1 MNLGAAELVLT
12 EVGNKGVGG
21 GGRTE
26 SNPAAPGLF
35 GALVRQQVHGS
46 EAPSLDVPTAIGA
59 TAVFSPATTPSP
71 GTTDPTSV
79 LPVRLA
85 SSVAA
90 DSPQP
95 MMGAGRAFAGT
106 VGTDGASATEP
117 VSGKRGELSVMDGER
132 RASLRENEGAGSPAS
147 GPSAIVAQTPSLA
160 GDAAAVRGDTATGRI
175 AELTDPLPGPAV
187 EVQPAMTTEKTKL
200 PIGTEVQASAAVRAT
215 VGEQLAGVG
224 AAGPVAASPHAGS
237 AAAADGNVAQPSR
250 ETGAGVAHKGIVV
263 PQGTGSAVG
272 SSDWLTP
279 EPVSIPAVSAKNA
292 AGAASG
298 KIASPIQRGE
308 PAGGKNAGATQAAIV
323 HHHEKKPIP
332 RRSTAGE
339 SQPTIA
345 LPFRQQANAG
355 VAAATAGKQE
365 NLAGTSGASS
375 PASTG
380 VPGPKPIETRA
391 NLQSNPK
398 TDVRWTGARAGAAS
412 PGQPAST
419 TPGDLK
425 TATEPESRLSS
436 GGPDVHAAGTTER
449 PATESVG
456 SHRTAEAQ
464 NPDVVS
470 APDTPRNSGGEATTF
485 GSLAGAQPIHA
496 AGGPGNAQGPAPMAV
511 AASAHVAASVTF
523 ERMDTAAA
531 PHVIESTPH
540 RLAVGVD
547 NGGLGWVE
555 IHTSSAAGHVSATLT
570 SGSAESHHA
579 IATQLP
585 AVREF
590 LAGEH
595 VQVDTLASE
604 RFSASSGGQRGS
616 SGDQEGGGGRRA
628 PSIEPNGQARPAA
641 PETDSEELSY
651 ISVRV

>member
-1 MNLGAAELVLT
+1 MTRGAGVAVSSGERDSTLNLGAAELVLT

-59 TAVFSPATTPSP
+59 TAVFSPVTTPPP

-95 MMGAGRAFAGT
+95 MMGAGRAFAG
-106 VGTDGASATEP
+106 P
-117 VSGKRGELSVMDGER
+117 VSGKRGEFSVMDGER

-160 GDAAAVRGDTATGRI
+160 GDAAAVRGETATGRI

-200 PIGTEVQASAAVRAT
+200 PIRTEVQASAAVRRAA
-215 VGEQLAGVG
+215 VGEQVAGIG
-224 AAGPVAASPHAGS
+224 AAGPVAASPHAGFP
-237 AAAADGNVAQPSR
+237 AAADGNVAQPSG
-250 ETGAGVAHKGIVV
+250 ETGAEVAHKGIVV

-308 PAGGKNAGATQAAIV
+308 PAGGNNAGATQAAIV

-339 SQPTIA
+339 S
-345 LPFRQQANAG
+345 LHN
-355 VAAATAGKQE
+355 
-365 NLAGTSGASS
+365 
-375 PASTG
+375 
-380 VPGPKPIETRA
+380 TRRS
-391 NLQSNPK
+391 Q
-398 TDVRWTGARAGAAS
+398 DRDGARVPAEFGGARR
-412 PGQPAST
+412 PRWRDDG
-419 TPGDLK
+419 TPGDGERG
-425 TATEPESRLSS
+425 EP
-436 GGPDVHAAGTTER
+436 
-449 PATESVG
+449 
-456 SHRTAEAQ
+456 
-464 NPDVVS
+464 
-470 APDTPRNSGGEATTF
+470 
-485 GSLAGAQPIHA
+485 
-496 AGGPGNAQGPAPMAV
+496 
-511 AASAHVAASVTF
+511 
-523 ERMDTAAA
+523 
-531 PHVIESTPH
+531 PHC
-540 RLAVGVD
+540 
-547 NGGLGWVE
+547 
-555 IHTSSAAGHVSATLT
+555 
-570 SGSAESHHA
+570 
-579 IATQLP
+579 
-585 AVREF
+585 
-590 LAGEH
+590 
-595 VQVDTLASE
+595 
-604 RFSASSGGQRGS
+604 GS
-616 SGDQEGGGGRRA
+616 SE
-628 PSIEPNGQARPAA
+628 S
-641 PETDSEELSY
+641 
-651 ISVRV
+651 

>member
-1 MNLGAAELVLT
+1 LNLGAAELVPA
-12 EVGNKGVGG
+12 EVGNKGVSA
-21 GGRTE
+21 GGRA
-26 SNPAAPGLF
+26 PAVPGLF

-59 TAVFSPATTPSP
+59 TAVFSPVTTPPP

-106 VGTDGASATEP
+106 AGTDGASATEP

-200 PIGTEVQASAAVRAT
+200 PIGTEVQASAAVPRAT
-215 VGEQLAGVG
+215 VGEQVAGVG
-224 AAGPVAASPHAGS
+224 AAGPVAASPQAGS
-237 AAAADGNVAQPSR
+237 AAAADGNVAQPSG
-250 ETGAGVAHKGIVV
+250 ETGAEVAHKGIVV

-279 EPVSIPAVSAKNA
+279 EPVSIPSVSAKNA

-308 PAGGKNAGATQAAIV
+308 PAGGNNAGATQAAIV
-323 HHHEKKPIP
+323 HHHEKRPIP
-332 RRSTAGE
+332 RRSAAGE

-375 PASTG
+375 PASTV

-412 PGQPAST
+412 PGQPVSA
-419 TPGDLK
+419 TPGDPQ

-436 GGPDVHAAGTTER
+436 GGPDVHAAGTPER

-470 APDTPRNSGGEATTF
+470 AAGPARNSGGEATTF
-485 GSLAGAQPIHA
+485 GSLVGAQPIHA
-496 AGGPGNAQGPAPMAV
+496 AGGPGNAQGLAPMAV
-511 AASAHVAASVTF
+511 AAPAHVAASVTF

>member
-12 EVGNKGVGG
+12 EVGNKGVSA
-21 GGRTE
+21 GGRA
-26 SNPAAPGLF
+26 PAAPGLF

-46 EAPSLDVPTAIGA
+46 EAPSLDVPIAIGA
-59 TAVFSPATTPSP
+59 TAVGSPIATPPP
-71 GTTDPTSV
+71 GTTDPESV

-106 VGTDGASATEP
+106 AGTDGASATEP
-117 VSGKRGELSVMDGER
+117 VSGRRGEFSVMDGEGR
-132 RASLRENEGAGSPAS
+132 GSLRENEGAGSPAS
-147 GPSAIVAQTPSLA
+147 GPSAIVAQTLSLA

-200 PIGTEVQASAAVRAT
+200 PIGTEVQASAAVRRAT
-215 VGEQLAGVG
+215 VGEQVAGVG
-224 AAGPVAASPHAGS
+224 AAGPVAASPHAGFP
-237 AAAADGNVAQPSR
+237 AAADGNVAQPSG
-250 ETGAGVAHKGIVV
+250 ETGAEVAESGIVV
-263 PQGTGSAVG
+263 PQSTGSAAG

-279 EPVSIPAVSAKNA
+279 ESTLIPAVPAKNA
-292 AGAASG
+292 SGAASG
-298 KIASPIQRGE
+298 TIASPIQRGE
-308 PAGGKNAGATQAAIV
+308 PAGGNNAGATQATIV

-332 RRSTAGE
+332 RRSAAGE

-355 VAAATAGKQE
+355 VAAATAGMQE

-436 GGPDVHAAGTTER
+436 GGPDLHAGGTTER

-485 GSLAGAQPIHA
+485 GSLVGAQPIHA

-511 AASAHVAASVTF
+511 AAPAHVAASVTF